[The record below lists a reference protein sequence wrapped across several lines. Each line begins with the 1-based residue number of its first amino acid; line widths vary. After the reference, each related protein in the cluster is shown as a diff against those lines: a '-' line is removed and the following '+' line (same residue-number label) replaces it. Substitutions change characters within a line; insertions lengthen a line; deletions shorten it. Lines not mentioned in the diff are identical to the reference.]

1 MEKLFAFFEEMKNE
15 NENFFFDVDV
25 GTDDNGKKIIRNI
38 FWSNASCQAAYADF
52 GDCVT
57 FDTTYKTNKYHMPL
71 GVFVGVNNHLQSTIF
86 GVALVGN
93 ESSDSFEWIF
103 NAFKR
108 CMRKDPTCILT
119 GIASNTSKPLE
130 LSPLFSILF
139 FNNKNN
145 PRNDKNIV
153 LQINALP

>member
-1 MEKLFAFFEEMKNE
+1 MKNE

-25 GTDDNGKKIIRNI
+25 GTDDDGKKIIRNI

-57 FDTTYKTNKYHMPL
+57 FDTTYKMNKYHMPL
-71 GVFVGVNNHLQSTIF
+71 GFFVGVNNHLQSTIF

-103 NAFKR
+103 NAFKW
-108 CMRKDPTCILT
+108 CMRKDPTSTPT
-119 GIASNTSKPLE
+119 GIDSNASKP
-130 LSPLFSILF
+130 
-139 FNNKNN
+139 
-145 PRNDKNIV
+145 
-153 LQINALP
+153 

>member
-1 MEKLFAFFEEMKNE
+1 MEKLLAFFEEMKTE

-25 GTDDNGKKIIRNI
+25 GTDEHGKRIIKNI
-38 FWSNASCQAAYADF
+38 FWSNASCQASYADF

-71 GVFVGVNNHLQSTIF
+71 GFFVGVNNHLQSTIF

-103 NAFKR
+103 AAFKR
-108 CMRKDPTCILT
+108 CMNGKDPSCILI
-119 GIASNTSKPLE
+119 GWGPCIP
-130 LSPLFSILF
+130 
-139 FNNKNN
+139 
-145 PRNDKNIV
+145 
-153 LQINALP
+153 